1 MKARAEDTPPPS
13 PSIGSHH
20 EDDELYEDEVAEE
33 IGLIEGEADVS
44 HDNNDLFSML
54 ISS

>member
-1 MKARAEDTPPPS
+1 MRSKVEDTPPAS
-13 PSIGSHH
+13 PSIGGM
-20 EDDELYEDEVAEE
+20 EDDDELYEDEVAEE

>member
-1 MKARAEDTPPPS
+1 MKTRAEDTPPPS

-33 IGLIEGEADVS
+33 VDLVEGEADVRHFPPIIS
-44 HDNNDLFSML
+44 HY
-54 ISS
+54 